1 MEVTDEMAQYM
12 FWRLW
17 PTGRVPLCPD
27 TGLPNKLV
35 EDRFYDL
42 FLAMWDARHS
52 WEDVSEED
60 VSEEDKGRFRRF
72 LLTDEVI
79 HRETADLYISV
90 SVAVCSLLPFCRL
103 EWDTLKCVIIFLS
116 QHDRLSQP
124 WGVKILKGVKRR
136 LSLPVVQE
144 WHVAAAA

>member
-27 TGLPNKLV
+27 TGLPDKLV

-42 FLAMWDARHS
+42 FLAMWDACHF

-60 VSEEDKGRFRRF
+60 KSRFRRF

-79 HRETADLYISV
+79 HREAADLYVSV
-90 SVAVCSLLPFCRL
+90 SVAVCSLLPIRRL
-103 EWDTLKCVIIFLS
+103 GWDTLKYVIIFLS
-116 QHDRLSQP
+116 QHGRLSQP
-124 WGVKILKGVKRR
+124 WGVKILKRVNRK
-136 LSLPVVQE
+136 LSLPVVPK
-144 WHVAAAA
+144 WHVAPAA

>member
-17 PTGRVPLCPD
+17 PIGRVPLCRD
-27 TGLPNKLV
+27 TGLPDKLV

-52 WEDVSEED
+52 WED

-90 SVAVCSLLPFCRL
+90 SVAVCSLLPIRRL
-103 EWDTLKCVIIFLS
+103 GWDTLKCVIIFLS
-116 QHDRLSQP
+116 QHGRLSQP
-124 WGVKILKGVKRR
+124 WGVKILKGVNRR
-136 LSLPVVQE
+136 LSLPAVPE
-144 WHVAAAA
+144 WHVAPAA

>member
-27 TGLPNKLV
+27 TGLPDKLV

-52 WEDVSEED
+52 WEDVSEE
-60 VSEEDKGRFRRF
+60 EKGRFGRF

-90 SVAVCSLLPFCRL
+90 SVAVCSLLPIRRSG
-103 EWDTLKCVIIFLS
+103 WDTL
-116 QHDRLSQP
+116 
-124 WGVKILKGVKRR
+124 
-136 LSLPVVQE
+136 
-144 WHVAAAA
+144 

>member
-27 TGLPNKLV
+27 TGLPDKLE

-52 WEDVSEED
+52 WEDVSEEHKD
-60 VSEEDKGRFRRF
+60 RFRRF

-79 HRETADLYISV
+79 HRELQICTLVYLWQCALCFPFAD
-90 SVAVCSLLPFCRL
+90 
-103 EWDTLKCVIIFLS
+103 
-116 QHDRLSQP
+116 
-124 WGVKILKGVKRR
+124 
-136 LSLPVVQE
+136 
-144 WHVAAAA
+144 